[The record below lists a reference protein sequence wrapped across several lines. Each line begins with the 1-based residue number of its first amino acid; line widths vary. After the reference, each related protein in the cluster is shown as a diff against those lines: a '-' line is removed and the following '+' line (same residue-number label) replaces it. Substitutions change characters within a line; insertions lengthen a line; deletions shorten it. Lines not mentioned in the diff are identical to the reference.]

1 MEFTRQQEIEMGNE
15 LEILDIKI
23 LHQSWNLE
31 KSEIEKINERRDEIR
46 KYFTEQSKLEE
57 LQMQIKSNKFVEKW
71 KKMSNK
77 EKLEFYKEKL
87 SKLSKKEK
95 YEIKFTKQDIEK
107 YEKIVQEESIVVE
120 VEVESE
126 KENEVFESTVEI
138 EKENENLPEFYLD
151 NLSQYEIPM
160 EKFYTQ
166 KQIIQ
171 SEKEKEKEKEREK
184 EKEKEKS
191 KLDKKSFKAMKVWIE
206 ELGLMLQMNHPN
218 LMKMYGICGEEQ
230 PPWLVLEL
238 MRGRSL
244 NDELT
249 DPVGLMEKIELFQD
263 TFDKSYGGSIG
274 KSEIEIEEMKKKW
287 KEPLLKLR
295 ESVQHLTIPLD
306 KQLFE
311 LFVLKHEEHWNFRTK
326 QSHEE
331 YIEITKKVYFF
342 DI

>member
-1 MEFTRQQEIEMGNE
+1 MRIHRGPSSKFDSLAVNSSFCLLYLYEINIFLEKRLTKRICLVIVRNRKCFITQRMEKKMEFTRQQEIEMGNE

-138 EKENENLPEFYLD
+138 EKE
-151 NLSQYEIPM
+151 
-160 EKFYTQ
+160 
-166 KQIIQ
+166 
-171 SEKEKEKEKEREK
+171 KEKEKEKEVEYGFEWNSCLKKMVLDWTKR
-184 EKEKEKS
+184 KS
-191 KLDKKSFKAMKVWIE
+191 
-206 ELGLMLQMNHPN
+206 NN
-218 LMKMYGICGEEQ
+218 
-230 PPWLVLEL
+230 
-238 MRGRSL
+238 
-244 NDELT
+244 
-249 DPVGLMEKIELFQD
+249 
-263 TFDKSYGGSIG
+263 
-274 KSEIEIEEMKKKW
+274 
-287 KEPLLKLR
+287 
-295 ESVQHLTIPLD
+295 
-306 KQLFE
+306 
-311 LFVLKHEEHWNFRTK
+311 
-326 QSHEE
+326 
-331 YIEITKKVYFF
+331 
-342 DI
+342 